1 METKV
6 QKWGNSLGV
15 RLPKSITQKRDIKE
29 GTRVVLSESN
39 NQIVIEVLKD
49 EHPSL
54 RDLLKEVSD
63 SNIHSVTNW
72 DSPKG
77 SEVW

>member
-1 METKV
+1 MVTKV

-54 RDLLKEVSD
+54 GDLLKEVSD
-63 SNIHSVTNW
+63 FNIHSGTNW
-72 DSPKG
+72 NSPKG